1 MRAFEFLVE
10 AAKPKVGREF
20 QHLEDLV
27 FTDPDR
33 GAIRAV
39 EVLKNLSQDASN
51 VSIKWDGYPT
61 VYWGRD
67 VDGNFMLVGKN
78 NWGKEEGRSKSPEEL
93 EQFILSR
100 GKGEDWRPRFAK
112 QMSALWP
119 IFEKATPKDFRGY
132 VYGDLLYH
140 PGSPYEGSDGTISF
154 KPNPGGSTYNV
165 KATSNIGRKISK
177 SKVAVAAHL
186 RLENFGDSMS
196 EGEPL
201 DDIQIFRSNPDLV
214 VFGQTYVSTQPE
226 VNVDNIES
234 ISKIANQKQPDI
246 KRFFEPVKG
255 LSNLAKIFY
264 SFVNAMSRENRLD
277 SIGPEA
283 FNDFISMKV
292 SQGQQGRIQQK
303 IEDNP
308 GTIENI
314 FYLIREIMQ
323 GKNEIIR
330 ELDAA
335 EGDITATTGG
345 EKGGEGYVSS
355 QDYVKLVPRH
365 RWKPS

>member
-1 MRAFEFLVE
+1 MRAFEFLFE
-10 AAKPKVGREF
+10 AKPKVGREF

-39 EVLKNLSQDASN
+39 EILKNLSQDASK

-78 NWGKEEGRSKSPEEL
+78 NWGREEGRSKSPEEL

-112 QMSALWP
+112 EMAALWP
-119 IFEKATPKDFRGY
+119 IFEEATPKDFRGY

-140 PGSPYEGSDGTISF
+140 PGKTYEGSDGTISF
-154 KPNPGGSTYNV
+154 TPNKTTYNV
-165 KATSNIGRKISK
+165 KATSDIGRKIAK

-186 RLENFGDSMS
+186 RFDNFGDSMS
-196 EGEPL
+196 DGNPL
-201 DDIQIFRSNPDLV
+201 DDIQIFRSNPELV

-234 ISKIANQKQPDI
+234 IAKVANQSQPNI
-246 KRFFEPVKG
+246 KKFFEPIKG
-255 LSNLAKIFY
+255 LSNPAQVFY
-264 SFVNAMSRENRLD
+264 TFVNAMSREKKLK
-277 SIGPEA
+277 SIGLEA
-283 FNDFISMKV
+283 FNDFISRKL
-292 SQGQQGRIQQK
+292 SQGQQQKFADK
-303 IEDNP
+303 IEANP
-308 GTIENI
+308 GVIENI
-314 FYLIREIMQ
+314 FFLIREIME

-335 EGDITATTGG
+335 EGDITTSTGG
-345 EKGGEGYVSS
+345 ERGGEGYVSS
-355 QDYVKLVPRH
+355 QDNVKLVPRH
-365 RWKPS
+365 SWNPF

>member
-1 MRAFEFLVE
+1 MRAFEFLFE
-10 AAKPKVGREF
+10 AKPKVGREF

-27 FTDPDR
+27 FTDTSR
-33 GAIRAV
+33 GAVRAV
-39 EVLKNLSQDASN
+39 EILKGLSQDASK

-61 VYWGRD
+61 IYWGRD
-67 VDGNFMLVGKN
+67 VEGDFVLVGKN
-78 NWGKEEGRSKSPEEL
+78 NWGREEGKSKSPSEL

-112 QMSALWP
+112 EMAALWP

-140 PGSPYEGSDGTISF
+140 PGKPYEGSDGTISF
-154 KPNPGGSTYNV
+154 NPNPKGTTYHV
-165 KATSNIGRKISK
+165 RATSDIGRKIAK

-186 RLENFGDSMS
+186 RFDNFGDSMS
-196 EGEPL
+196 DGDPL
-201 DDIQIFRSNPDLV
+201 DDIQTFRSNPDLV

-226 VNVDNIES
+226 VDVDNIES
-234 ISKIANQKQPDI
+234 IAKIANQSQPQI
-246 KRFFEPVKG
+246 SKFFEPIKG
-255 LSNLAKIFY
+255 LSNPGQIFY
-264 SFVNAMSRENRLD
+264 KFVNTMSRENKLD
-277 SIGPEA
+277 SISTEE
-283 FNDFISMKV
+283 FNNFIANNI
-292 SQGQQGRIQQK
+292 SQGQQAKFAAKSEEQ
-303 IEDNP
+303 P
-308 GTIENI
+308 GVLDNI

-335 EGDITATTGG
+335 QGDLVATTGG

-355 QDYVKLVPRH
+355 QDNVKLVPRH
-365 RWKPS
+365 LWNPFK